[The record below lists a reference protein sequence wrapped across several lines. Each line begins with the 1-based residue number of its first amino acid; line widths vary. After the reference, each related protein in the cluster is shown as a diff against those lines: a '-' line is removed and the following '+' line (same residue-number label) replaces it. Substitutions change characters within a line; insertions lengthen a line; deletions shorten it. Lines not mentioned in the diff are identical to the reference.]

1 MKSKKAL
8 ISIFTLSTVLLVAVL
23 LMAGC
28 ASKVETAT
36 PEKSGN
42 TAPPAAVAPPTP
54 VELTFYPQTLCTLS
68 DEEFA
73 SRYSQ
78 PVKKK
83 FPNIT
88 MKKVDCLKGSL
99 TDLAAGGNLPDI
111 MLVGV
116 TNMLNFLDVNLPLD
130 LNAPMKEGGIDLQK
144 IDPKVV
150 GYVRS
155 FGEHNEM
162 FAMPIYLNTFAT
174 FYNKS
179 IFDKFG
185 VTYPKDGMTWPDMID
200 LAKKLS
206 RTDNGTPYYGLQMR
220 NTKRLQT
227 QMALDFVDPK
237 TSKSLIQSAGWRT
250 FFETWKQM
258 NDVPGNLPG
267 EKDFLGGALNMFVK
281 DQNLA
286 MLADIQLSSDSLE
299 SLSKSG
305 SDWDVVSFPVFK
317 EKPKV
322 GVGVG
327 ADALIVTR
335 GSKHVKEAVNAL
347 SVYLS
352 NEVQD
357 DWTKQGFLTV
367 LNNNE
372 IKKNY
377 MLEKPL
383 YKGKNTKAFYYNEIA
398 DAYRVSPYD
407 DIAKKTNDAAL
418 KEYIY
423 GKKDLNTVL
432 RETEEATNKLIE
444 AEKH

>member
-1 MKSKKAL
+1 MGENKKRKYAL
-8 ISIFTLSTVLLVAVL
+8 FMFLSVVLLVVL
-23 LMAGC
+23 TAGC
-28 ASKVETAT
+28 GSKDEAAT
-36 PEKSGN
+36 QEKPGD
-42 TAPPAAVAPPTP
+42 TTPPAAVAPPTP

-68 DEEFA
+68 NEEFA
-73 SRYSQ
+73 SRYSE

-83 FPNIT
+83 FPHIT
-88 MKKVDCLKGSL
+88 MKKVDCVKGSL

-130 LNAPMKEGGIDLQK
+130 LNASMKEGGIDLAR

-155 FGEHNEM
+155 FGTQNEM

-206 RTDNGTPYYGLQMR
+206 RTDNGTPYFGLQMR

-227 QMALDFVDPK
+227 QMALEFVDTK
-237 TSKSLIQSAGWRT
+237 TNKSLIQSAGWRT

-258 NDVPGNLPG
+258 ADVPGNLPN
-267 EKDFLGGALNMFVK
+267 EKDFLGGALNLFVK

-286 MLADIQLSSDSLE
+286 MLADIQLSSASLE

-335 GSKHVKEAVNAL
+335 GSKHVKEAINAL

-377 MLEKPL
+377 MLDKPL
-383 YKGKNTKAFYYNEIA
+383 YKGKNTQAFYYNEIA
-398 DAYRVSPYD
+398 DAYKVSQYD
-407 DIAKKTNDAAL
+407 DIAKKANDAAL

-432 RETEEATNKLIE
+432 RETEEKTNKLIE